1 MHVNENKSIETYH
14 LPGLDHQTL
23 AGKKDGLKSFEIWRQ
38 TIEAGA
44 NTPVHR
50 HACEEVLVILK
61 GEGVCRSE
69 SKEHHFNEGDTVV
82 IPKNVVH
89 QICNTGETD
98 LHLLA
103 TLAMAPVEVKT
114 EIGEMMPLPWDQ

>member
-1 MHVNENKSIETYH
+1 MHVNQNKSIETYH

-23 AGKKDGLKSFEIWRQ
+23 AGKKDGLKNFEIWRQ
-38 TIEAGA
+38 TIKAGA

-50 HACEEVLVILK
+50 HECEEVLVILK

-69 SKEHHFNEGDTVV
+69 TKEHHFKEDDTVI

-89 QICNTGETD
+89 QICNTGPTD

-103 TLAMAPVEVKT
+103 TLAMAPVKVKT